1 VEEISPKLI
10 ESIPTLPFDIALDSD
25 EIIIKRVSNSTG
37 NVPDK
42 GGAENISIGDQDGSF
57 IKNRIRQIPFK
68 CTVISPEG
76 EGSEDDS
83 GENIDEK
90 NESGDSS
97 RIFIGKL

>member
-1 VEEISPKLI
+1 MEEISPKLI

-37 NVPDK
+37 NVTNK
-42 GGAENISIGDQDGSF
+42 GKAANISISNQDGNF
-57 IKNRIRQIPFK
+57 TQNRTMHIPFK

-76 EGSEDDS
+76 EGSEDDA

-97 RIFIGKL
+97 RIIIA